1 MDEKSRYKIRDASS
15 TVKLRQTYITCKKV
29 CQIKEKYK
37 NEARLQEEKLHIWHK
52 EKQDQKVITKYTE
65 LIPLQNA
72 KQHHHASKGLE
83 GISCK

>member
-37 NEARLQEEKLHIWHK
+37 NEARLQEEKLHI
-52 EKQDQKVITKYTE
+52 
-65 LIPLQNA
+65 
-72 KQHHHASKGLE
+72 
-83 GISCK
+83 